1 MRKAG
6 FVYKAFS
13 VVLVI
18 AGVSLLFF
26 GLGASRSLGSDVS
39 RFFNGTP
46 SDRSMWMLFGGVVLL
61 ILGVVGLLRGSRA
74 AS

>member
-1 MRKAG
+1 M
-6 FVYKAFS
+6 YKTIS
-13 VVLVI
+13 VALVI
-18 AGVSLLFF
+18 AGIALLFF
-26 GLGASRSLGSDVS
+26 GLGASRALGSDVS